1 MKQQIKYYIAKAGG
15 LLNLKSVAIAIVPLV
30 FAVQLVVPQPVLAQD
45 CTASAQNTTATGNET
60 TDTDSTNGVDFEI
73 TCEGELDEDFVVN
86 TQVHLGDEADDEF
99 DYDESESSVIIDV
112 SKVDGNSH
120 GITIRSDAGKTV
132 LTGSITNDDTA
143 PEQDSV
149 VSVSEVDPA
158 DGPLY
163 DVIFESRATIGSDG
177 DGRTGLSARIDSGNN
192 EARSVLNVTNS
203 GTITT
208 EGDKAEG
215 LSAGAGAS
223 ENKANRIYVTNT
235 GTITTSGN
243 EASGLSAY
251 FELDSEDDANAD
263 ALGRV
268 EVTNSGTISVSGN
281 GTGGKFITGLEAVYR
296 TAQGQSESILNS
308 GNVRIENSGEITM
321 SGNRA
326 KGIYTLTEG
335 RGDIDIDVS
344 GGTIEAGN
352 PGSSDKEED
361 DSSTTVPKKFGIGIH
376 AKADTDHPEGTAEE
390 TPTDSDG
397 DVDVTIVIT
406 GSGASIMAYGAASDN
421 NTTSFDESKGIAIL
435 AETGAATGQSH
446 VTISSG
452 AKVSGLAGTEEGS
465 GYAVMFKGGKG
476 ILDINSAN
484 LVGDVMFTS
493 QDDVLNIENT
503 GSIEGSVDFG
513 GGEDTMNINIEEDH
527 RFQITGDVTG
537 LTTLS
542 KKGAG
547 YARLGGDLTFRG
559 ESTLNLE
566 DGALVIA
573 GKMNLGSGEVTVH
586 KAGRIVFEIG
596 GDGTTGSIT
605 AGSIHFEEIGAD
617 DVSVY
622 AQLNDDLEE
631 EEVTAARTG
640 LTSDTHELLNVNSIT
655 SGDSDSPEDVDR
667 LSIMTVKAN
676 DETVSVGSIAY
687 ANNVGTAAFDPDKVD
702 QIAKLNPGPPAPV
715 SPGGDD
721 DNNDAIL
728 GLGLVAVLVALYW
741 GDGLFGSSFADD
753 YAFNTPQSAY
763 IASVDERST
772 LTLRET
778 GNQPYQVWIRSSLE
792 DTMQLAG
799 VKNAGVSG
807 TEIGLSLYRSDD
819 FYIEASSAQDVAAQ
833 VSSLNQSAQGEVYAL
848 SSGWQNERYFAGV
861 KLSYGDFDTDTVID
875 NPVVKSTLTSQSE
888 VRHTQAQFTAG
899 TRWNTGNLMF
909 TPSASVQA
917 GTFDYSAHQ
926 AQGAVVNAEV
936 PSYTQDYSAL
946 RVGLKMSASDWL
958 SLSDNV
964 KWKPHLQFDQIHTD
978 SGSGGDVTLHQMDR
992 LGALSFNSGASV
1004 QSMPEVVNAVSFGT
1018 SVKTSK
1024 STSQSEWKFGYA
1036 GLEADGEY
1044 YHAAVAAYQ
1053 MRF

>member
-1 MKQQIKYYIAKAGG
+1 MKKPSNICIARIKDLLSQQSVCKSILPLTIAM
-15 LLNLKSVAIAIVPLV
+15 PL
-30 FAVQLVVPQPVLAQD
+30 FMAQPVLAQE
-45 CTASAQNTTATGNET
+45 CEIAQGTIGEGGSFTTETENSETENNAGQDFKITCKGAATGT
-60 TDTDSTNGVDFEI
+60 ISADKFK
-73 TCEGELDEDFVVN
+73 ELLDKEDGY
-86 TQVHLGDEADDEF
+86 T
-99 DYDESESSVIIDV
+99 ESQSLVIIDLSEV
-112 SKVDGNSH
+112 TENKY
-120 GITIRSDAGKTV
+120 GIEINSDARRTI
-132 LTGSITNDDTA
+132 LTGSVANDDTA
-143 PEQDSV
+143 TGGSA
-149 VSVSEVDPA
+149 VSVGSVNH
-158 DGPLY
+158 DGITY
-163 DVIFESRATIGSDG
+163 DVNVESQVAISSEGANQV
-177 DGRTGLSARIDSGNN
+177 GLSGSVADPGDVNTK
-192 EARSVLNVTNS
+192 SVLNLENS
-203 GTITT
+203 GDITT
-208 EGDKAEG
+208 EGDGAHGVEARAA
-215 LSAGAGAS
+215 AGKHKGSRVLVHNSGA
-223 ENKANRIYVTNT
+223 IM
-235 GTITTSGN
+235 TSGDR
-243 EASGLSAY
+243 ASGLRAY
-251 FELDSEDDANAD
+251 LQLNIAAVDAESAD
-263 ALGRV
+263 ALGLVRL
-268 EVTNSGTISVSGN
+268 TNSGEITVTGN
-281 GTGGKFITGLEAVYR
+281 GATGLEAVYR
-296 TAQGQSESILNS
+296 RKDGDSSADPVVEPVEIVNS
-308 GNVRIENSGEITM
+308 GNAEIVSTGNINA

-326 KGIYTLTEG
+326 KGIYAQTHGTG
-335 RGDIDIDVS
+335 NVDIKVS
-344 GGTIEAGN
+344 GTISAGHSGAQA
-352 PGSSDKEED
+352 PAD
-361 DSSTTVPKKFGIGIH
+361 DSSEATPKKFGVGIH
-376 AKADTDHPEGTAEE
+376 GKADTGVPSDDEDADPL
-390 TPTDSDG
+390 PDSEG
-397 DVDVTIVIT
+397 DVDVVILVT
-406 GSGASIMAYGAASDN
+406 GSGTSITAYGGATAS
-421 NTTSFDESKGIAIL
+421 ESTGIGIL
-435 AETGAATGQSH
+435 AETGADTGHSK

-452 AKVSGLAGTEEGS
+452 ATVSADSGT
-465 GYAVMFKGGKG
+465 AVKFEGGKG
-476 ILDINSAN
+476 TLVIDNGGDI
-484 LVGDVMFTS
+484 VGDVVFA
-493 QDDVLNIENT
+493 
-503 GSIEGSVDFG
+503 GSGDNSMDITIGDG
-513 GGEDTMNINIEEDH
+513 RG
-527 RFQITGDVTG
+527 FQINGDITG
-537 LTTLS
+537 LTTLD

-573 GKMNLGSGEVTVH
+573 GKMNLDSGEVTVH

-596 GDGTTGSIT
+596 GGGTTGSIN
-605 AGSIHFEEIGAD
+605 AGSIHFDEIRAD

-622 AQLNDDLEE
+622 AQLNDDLDLEDE
-631 EEVTAARTG
+631 DVATAARTG
-640 LTSDTHELLNVNSIT
+640 LTADTHELLNVNSIT

-687 ANNVGTAAFDPDKVD
+687 ANNVGTATFDPDKVD

-741 GDGLFGSSFADD
+741 GDGLFGSSFADE

-778 GNQPYQVWIRSSLE
+778 GNQPYQVWIRTGLE

-833 VSSLNQSAQGEVYAL
+833 VSSLNQSAQGEVYSL
-848 SSGWQNERYFAGV
+848 SSGWQNERYFTGV

-875 NPVVKSTLTSQSE
+875 NPVVKSTLISQSE

-936 PSYTQDYSAL
+936 PTYTQDYSAL

-958 SLSDNV
+958 SLSDDV

-978 SGSGGDVTLHQMDR
+978 SGSGGDVTLRQMDR

-1024 STSQSEWKFGYA
+1024 SSHSEWKFGYA